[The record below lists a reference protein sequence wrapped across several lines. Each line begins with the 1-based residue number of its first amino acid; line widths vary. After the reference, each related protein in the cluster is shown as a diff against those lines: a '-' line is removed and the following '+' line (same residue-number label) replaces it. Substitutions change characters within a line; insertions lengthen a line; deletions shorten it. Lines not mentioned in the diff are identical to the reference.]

1 MEAGDNRQIA
11 TILKQYK
18 TKGGEVNYP
27 AVLSVPLSER
37 LPALFEKDFMKAT
50 ALVVGA
56 LALAFEKMSFK
67 AKKNEVGVLVN
78 NIAEEILNSCDEDNL
93 SLEDLVL
100 FLQGLVRGKYGIIED
115 ISVTKFMSLFDKYR
129 DDRHLALIE
138 YRENEHLVYKGLGD
152 NTRSSVEDQLSN
164 TLMRIQ
170 GTMAELKQ
178 SLK

>member
-1 MEAGDNRQIA
+1 MEAGNSKEIA
-11 TILKQYK
+11 TILKQFK

-27 AVLSVPLSER
+27 AVLSVPLTER
-37 LPALFEKDFMKAT
+37 LPALYDRDFMKAT

-56 LALAFEKMSFK
+56 LAMAFERLSFK
-67 AKKNEVGVLVN
+67 VKKNEVGVLIN
-78 NIAEEILNSCDEDNL
+78 NIAEEILNSCDEDQL

-100 FLQGLVRGKYGIIED
+100 FLQNLVRGKYGVIED
-115 ISVTKFMSLFDKYR
+115 ISVPKFMNLFDKYR
-129 DDRHLALIE
+129 DERHFALVE
-138 YRENEHLVYKGLGD
+138 YRENEAIQHKGIGD
-152 NTRSSVEDQLSN
+152 NTRSSVEDPLSN